1 MQMNHV
7 SFILKLQEGN
17 TVFFYYFFFI
27 PFERLVLFK
36 LFYFDPPLLLI
47 YPPRVWISLVLLLA
61 LLVLME
67 H

>member
-7 SFILKLQEGN
+7 SLILKLQEGK
-17 TVFFYYFFFI
+17 TVFFYYFFFM
-27 PFERLVLFK
+27 PLERLVLFK

-47 YPPRVWISLVLLLA
+47 SPRTWISLVLLLA